1 MMFAFGDSSSPSDAA
16 AALLLRDALFVAR
29 EALRQ
34 LRTLTGRASVTLR
47 DFEAG
52 MPLTMRA
59 YLRWRLMR
67 SAAGGDRGAARQGAT
82 GTSIDQ
88 RSGPFDFGS
97 AGAAPVA
104 GDGGGY
110 GDSGKENEDL
120 NDVSDDDVD
129 DVDDVDDDDEVDDDV
144 DDDDDDITERAVAS
158 LEGTDVAD
166 VPVEADAA
174 CIPSD
179 PWLAFQRRLRLLG
192 SRSALFQAD
201 EYPLFVRCRK
211 AFFLRGA
218 DCKTEFR
225 EAVAGAAASPQRGL
239 REAATATDASGRGGD
254 ASETS
259 LPAESTG
266 SSQGESAAPAAE
278 AAAGPVRL
286 AQGALA
292 AAAYV
297 GFDRVAAIVEQA
309 AMHPSAAEGVAR
321 DQEAV
326 SERSAL
332 RQRFGAVRMLA
343 DAALPL
349 AAYKAA
355 VATEPSALAELRS
368 AQLAKGRREAGV
380 SRAAA
385 AAWQAEEDHRAS
397 IGAAVAALEADAAAA
412 AACGAAIVVPHDA
425 ADGQRVASAAAA
437 PSAATATATAAAV
450 APIPQDASSCPAA
463 GAALPEALPP
473 PSSSRAAGGR
483 RRRRPV
489 SGMNGV

>member
-1 MMFAFGDSSSPSDAA
+1 
-16 AALLLRDALFVAR
+16 
-29 EALRQ
+29 
-34 LRTLTGRASVTLR
+34 
-47 DFEAG
+47 
-52 MPLTMRA
+52 
-59 YLRWRLMR
+59 MR

-82 GTSIDQ
+82 GPSIDQ

-97 AGAAPVA
+97 AGSAPVA

-166 VPVEADAA
+166 VPVEAYAA

-225 EAVAGAAASPQRGL
+225 EAVAGAAA
-239 REAATATDASGRGGD
+239 
-254 ASETS
+254 
-259 LPAESTG
+259 
-266 SSQGESAAPAAE
+266 
-278 AAAGPVRL
+278 L

-425 ADGQRVASAAAA
+425 ADGQR
-437 PSAATATATAAAV
+437 
-450 APIPQDASSCPAA
+450 
-463 GAALPEALPP
+463 
-473 PSSSRAAGGR
+473 
-483 RRRRPV
+483 
-489 SGMNGV
+489 